1 MSIRIGPY
9 TLANRLVLAPMAGV
23 TDLPF
28 RNLCRSFGASLAASE
43 MVSANLKLW
52 STATTQR
59 RLDHRGEAT
68 PRVVQIAG
76 GDPESVAQAAAKS
89 VDLGAQIV
97 DINMGCPA
105 KKVCKKLAGSALLS
119 DESLVAQI
127 LEATVAA
134 VNVPV
139 TLKFRTGPTPTN
151 RNGVRIAKIAQATG
165 IQALAVHG
173 RTRQCKFGGHAEYE
187 TIKNIVAAVDIPV
200 FANGDCDS
208 PEKAQEILKN
218 TGAAG
223 IMIGRAAQGRPWI
236 FRDIDR
242 YLETG
247 HKVAPLTSKQVHDIM
262 RRHLENLYGFY
273 GEGLGVRI
281 ARKHL
286 GWYCKDRPGAVEF
299 RQSVMQVE
307 TAKGQLDQVKQ
318 YFDRLSTG
326 EDLAA

>member
-1 MSIRIGPY
+1 MSIQIGPY
-9 TLANRLVLAPMAGV
+9 TLKNRLVLAPMAGI

-43 MVSANLKLW
+43 MVSSNLKLW
-52 STATTQR
+52 STPATQR

-76 GDPESVAQAAAKS
+76 SEPESVALAAAKS
-89 VDLGAQIV
+89 VELGAQIV

-119 DESLVAQI
+119 DEGLVARI
-127 LEATVAA
+127 LEATVSA
-134 VNVPV
+134 VDVPV
-139 TLKFRTGPTPTN
+139 TLKFRTGPTPEN
-151 RNGVRIAKIAQATG
+151 RNGVRIAKIAEDAG
-165 IQALAVHG
+165 IQALAIHG
-173 RTRQCKFGGHAEYE
+173 RTRQCRFAGTAEYE
-187 TIKNIVAAVDIPV
+187 TIKNIVSVVDIPV

-208 PEKAQEILKN
+208 PEKAQEILKK

-247 HKVAPLTSKQVHDIM
+247 LKVTPLTSDQVHDIM

-273 GEGLGVRI
+273 GESLGVRI

-286 GWYCKDRPGAVEF
+286 GWYCKERPGAVEF
-299 RQSVMQVE
+299 RQSVMKAE
-307 TAKGQLDQVKQ
+307 TAIGQLDRVKK